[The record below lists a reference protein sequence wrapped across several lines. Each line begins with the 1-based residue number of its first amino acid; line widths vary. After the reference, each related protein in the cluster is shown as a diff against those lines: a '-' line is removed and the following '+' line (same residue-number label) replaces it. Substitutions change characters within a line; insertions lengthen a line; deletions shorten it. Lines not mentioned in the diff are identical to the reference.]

1 MDDDE
6 YRRMIDVGDRHWWY
20 RATRSLL
27 EGLIAPHLA
36 TADAATLYLDA
47 AGGSGAT
54 GSWLAD
60 RATTVLDDFE
70 PVALRA
76 AVQDHTGYRPV
87 RADLNALPHRTSSF
101 DAVLCVTA
109 LYHKMNPDPQA
120 VVNEFARVTKPGGL
134 ICLMEPGGKRLWR
147 GHDEVTQA
155 ARRFSL
161 SEMKSM
167 VRTAGLGL
175 VRATGAYSFLVPPA
189 ALMGLIERGKST
201 SDVGRNESGLGG
213 VLGQLARAERALLH
227 KANMPF
233 GLSVIAIG
241 RKPTSS
247 HSRTP

>member
-6 YRRMIDVGDRHWWY
+6 YQRMIDVGERHWWY

-27 EGLIAPHLA
+27 EGLIAPHLG
-36 TADAATLYLDA
+36 TFDSNTICLDA

-70 PVALRA
+70 SVALQA
-76 AVQDHTGYRPV
+76 AAREHAGYQPV
-87 RADLNALPHRTSSF
+87 RADLNSLPHRASSF
-101 DAVLCVTA
+101 DVVLCVTA

-120 VVNEFARVTKPGGL
+120 VVNEFARVAKPGGL
-134 ICLMEPGGKRLWR
+134 VCLMEPGGKRLWR

-155 ARRFSL
+155 ARRFNL

-167 VRTAGLGL
+167 VVSAGLEL

-189 ALMGLIERGKST
+189 AAMAIIERGESK

-213 VLGQLARAERALLH
+213 ALGLVARAERALLRRVSL
-227 KANMPF
+227 PF

-241 RKPTSS
+241 RKP
-247 HSRTP
+247 RGR

>member
-6 YRRMIDVGDRHWWY
+6 YQRMVAAGERHWWY
-20 RATRSLL
+20 RSTRSLL
-27 EGLIAPHLA
+27 EMLVTPHLPPIDGS
-36 TADAATLYLDA
+36 TTYLDA
-47 AGGSGAT
+47 GGGSGAT

-76 AVQDHTGYRPV
+76 ATHDHAGYRAV
-87 RADLNALPHRTSSF
+87 QADINQIPHAADSF

-109 LYHKMNPDPQA
+109 LCHRMNPDPQA
-120 VVNEFARVTKPGGL
+120 IVTEFARVTKPGGL
-134 ICLMEPGGKRLWR
+134 VCLMEPGGKRLWR
-147 GHDEVTQA
+147 GHDDVTHT

-161 SEMKSM
+161 AEMRSM
-167 VRTAGLGL
+167 VRGAGLEL

-189 ALMGLIERGKST
+189 AVMGIIERGKKK

-213 VLGQLARAERALLH
+213 VLGQVARAERALLR
-227 KANMPF
+227 KVGLPF

-241 RKPTSS
+241 RRPAVGGQ
-247 HSRTP
+247 